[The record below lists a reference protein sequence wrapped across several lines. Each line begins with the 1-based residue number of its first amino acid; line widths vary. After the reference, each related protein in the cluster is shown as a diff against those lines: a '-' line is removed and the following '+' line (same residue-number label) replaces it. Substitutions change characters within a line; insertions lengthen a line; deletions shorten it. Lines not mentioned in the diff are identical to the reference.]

1 MRNNNYKTV
10 NWISMVISNL
20 AETDSIAPCTIS
32 SSQPPISQEE
42 IISLTATDK
51 TLTRLITYIEQGFP
65 GTRTELPPDLQ
76 HFWRFR
82 DMLTVYE
89 GLVFMGERVVVPEP
103 FRSRVLDTLH
113 AAHQGTT
120 SMRLRAE
127 RNLF

>member
-1 MRNNNYKTV
+1 MCNNNYKTV

-51 TLTRLITYIEQGFP
+51 TLTRLITYIEQGFSS
-65 GTRTELPPDLQ
+65 TRTELPPDLQ

-82 DMLTVYE
+82 DMLTVY
-89 GLVFMGERVVVPEP
+89 
-103 FRSRVLDTLH
+103 
-113 AAHQGTT
+113 
-120 SMRLRAE
+120 
-127 RNLF
+127 